1 MWDAVAA
8 LVAFA
13 TSPRSSATN
22 GVALRMNS
30 SESDQLSQSPLAE
43 LPRASLIMRLAA
55 IGAVI
60 AGIAGLF
67 AYAGGWLT
75 PHTLSPASMINTFE
89 QVNGLH
95 PGFRRNHAKGV
106 CFSGYFE
113 SNGRGVALSK
123 ATVSVLAGWRSL
135 DGLRWREASPM
146 SPTHLTQCAAWRFYS
161 SCPGAKSGARV

>member
-1 MWDAVAA
+1 
-8 LVAFA
+8 
-13 TSPRSSATN
+13 
-22 GVALRMNS
+22 
-30 SESDQLSQSPLAE
+30 
-43 LPRASLIMRLAA
+43 MRLAA

-60 AGIAGLF
+60 AGIGGLF

-123 ATVSVLAGWRSL
+123 ATVFRPGRVVVIERFALAGGQPYVADAPNPHISYAVR
-135 DGLRWREASPM
+135 
-146 SPTHLTQCAAWRFYS
+146 
-161 SCPGAKSGARV
+161 